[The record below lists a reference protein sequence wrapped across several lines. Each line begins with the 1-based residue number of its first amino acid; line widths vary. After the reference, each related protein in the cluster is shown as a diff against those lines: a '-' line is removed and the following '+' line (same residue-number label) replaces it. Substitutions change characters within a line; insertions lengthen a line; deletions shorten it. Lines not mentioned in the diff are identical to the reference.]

1 MNSFEVKIKEYK
13 SGKSWEELKPTVVL
27 FTTDDWQDA
36 LQSYITYLEE
46 NNVDLSN
53 VWEYRINYTGSPQ
66 GHYRNVGFEKVLSG
80 KWTL

>member
-1 MNSFEVKIKEYK
+1 MYSYQVKIKEHDSK
-13 SGKSWEELKPTVVL
+13 KSWEELPPTLV
-27 FTTDDWQDA
+27 FFSTDNWGDA

-53 VWEYRINYTGSPQ
+53 VWEYRINYTGSLQ

-80 KWTL
+80 EWK